1 MRSDI
6 YGTGSKPKIDWRNI
20 RIYDEDGT
28 QIKNP
33 RTLRSIAEGQ
43 ELIAAWKKRMDSYH
57 LDEIFGDDDEEDG
70 EIDTEEENS

>member
-1 MRSDI
+1 MEQV
-6 YGTGSKPKIDWRNI
+6 TEPKIGWRNI

-33 RTLRSIAEGQ
+33 RTLRSIAEAQ
-43 ELIAAWKKRMDSYH
+43 ELIAAWEKRMDSYH

-70 EIDTEEENS
+70 EIDTDEENS

>member
-1 MRSDI
+1 MEQV
-6 YGTGSKPKIDWRNI
+6 TEPKIDWRNI

-43 ELIAAWKKRMDSYH
+43 ELIAAWEKRMDSYH
-57 LDEIFGDDDEEDG
+57 LEEIFGDDDKEDG

>member
-1 MRSDI
+1 MEQV
-6 YGTGSKPKIDWRNI
+6 TEPTIDWRNI

-33 RTLRSIAEGQ
+33 RTLRSMAEAMQ
-43 ELIAAWKKRMDSYH
+43 LADAWEKRIESYH
-57 LDEIFGDDDEEDG
+57 LDYDEEDE

>member
-1 MRSDI
+1 MEQAAE
-6 YGTGSKPKIDWRNI
+6 PKIDWRNI

-43 ELIAAWKKRMDSYH
+43 ELIAAWEKRMDSYH
-57 LDEIFGDDDEEDG
+57 LEEIFG
-70 EIDTEEENS
+70 